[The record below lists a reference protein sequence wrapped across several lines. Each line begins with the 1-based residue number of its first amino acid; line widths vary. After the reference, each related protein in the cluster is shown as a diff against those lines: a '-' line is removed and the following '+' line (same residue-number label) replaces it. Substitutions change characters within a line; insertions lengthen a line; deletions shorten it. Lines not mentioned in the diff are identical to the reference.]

1 MMVKQ
6 EVIKVVI
13 SSGNGVFMPC
23 NTCIT
28 SIPMTMVS
36 WTNVLALSD
45 AGQVLLST
53 LACATP
59 TLIAM
64 LAATNV
70 IFLNMKTSQLRA

>member
-1 MMVKQ
+1 
-6 EVIKVVI
+6 
-13 SSGNGVFMPC
+13 
-23 NTCIT
+23 
-28 SIPMTMVS
+28 MTMVS

-70 IFLNMKTSQLRA
+70 IFLNMKTSQLLA